1 MKVADYTAETAAL
14 DTLLAA
20 LRRRHGPALRAV
32 LYYGSCLRGGDPAA
46 GIVDFHVLVT
56 SPRAAGQGWMASLF
70 NDLLPPNV
78 FYLETPETAGAGRPA
93 RTLRA
98 KYAMFR
104 ERAFLRGVAG
114 CWLLPY
120 LWGRFAQPYRLLWC
134 ADAALEETLTRAIA
148 RGRRHFLDAVTAT
161 LDGEYTV
168 PEIWQHGLRLS
179 YRTELRAEPVERLA
193 SLVAA
198 GEADLCAI
206 AAGILPGLPGL
217 TLRAGGRYRIAPGRW
232 RQRRA
237 AALWAVRA
245 AAGKLV
251 SVARLFKTLFT
262 FDGAVDY
269 AAWKIERHTG
279 RPLDIPEAA
288 RRRPWL
294 GGWVVLWRL
303 YRSGRIR

>member
-1 MKVADYTAETAAL
+1 MTPVL
-14 DTLLAA
+14 DALLAA
-20 LRRRHGPALRAV
+20 LQRRHGPALRAV

-56 SPRAAGQGWMASLF
+56 TPHAAGQGWVASFF

-78 FYLETPETAGAGRPA
+78 FYLETPATVETGRVG
-93 RTLRA
+93 RIWRA

-114 CWLLPY
+114 RWLLPY
-120 LWGRFAQPYRLLWC
+120 LWGRFAQPYRLVWC
-134 ADAALEETLTRAIA
+134 ADSALEENLARAVA
-148 RGRRHFLDAVTAT
+148 RGRRHFLATVTAT

-168 PEIWQHGLRLS
+168 PEIWRHGIGLS
-179 YRTELRAEPVERLA
+179 YRTELRTEPVERIA
-193 SLVAA
+193 SLIAA
-198 GEADLCAI
+198 GAAEFRSI
-206 AAGILPGLPGL
+206 TAGILPDLPGCTAL
-217 TLRAGGRYRIAPGRW
+217 AGDRYRIAPGRW
-232 RQRRA
+232 RRRRA
-237 AALWAVRA
+237 TALWALRIVS
-245 AAGKLV
+245 GKLL

-269 AAWKIERHTG
+269 AVWKIERHTG
-279 RPLDIPEAA
+279 RPLEISDAA